1 MRLNSLRNLGI
12 ELIALRPTSLDE
24 IQKHLVKCDEIIEV
38 GIDIVMPRI
47 GGYNAN
53 PYDKELDMN
62 ELPRVTEIKALWR
75 WWLRTVYSACNCGE
89 KNYKDLDNDV
99 GMILGSVSMS
109 SKLALALTVVT
120 NMKKVVVEQRNL
132 KNYERVPRLKLLTH
146 KKSEEEKKE
155 ILYIPERVQAII
167 SVYRNRGNIEEKELK
182 VTIATFMLS
191 LLLGGLGSISSRG
204 FGSIIIRHVNIN
216 ERYGEQLKEIVRYI
230 TNILNSRSS
239 KELEERINEF
249 VSYVINLVCEG
260 KMCRADKLPEV
271 PTLMPE
277 KYFKLKAIEPNCSN
291 VLDII
296 VAIGNACLKASW
308 KRLLNMEIS
317 GDKLHTWILGLPRG
331 IKKTPKRAK
340 GTGYVFGYALDE
352 EGKNLGRRPSAIRL
366 KYFENNVG
374 KRFIIIYGFLSRD
387 WPLENLYYLSPST
400 LSRKRREDVASNK
413 VEDMEVL
420 TPDKNK
426 RPCDLDNVFNVAFDF
441 VIQYLSR
448 EACKE
453 SRDVSRGRSP

>member
-1 MRLNSLRNLGI
+1 VRLNSLRNLGI
-12 ELIALRPTSLDE
+12 ELIALRPTSLDK

-62 ELPRVTEIKALWR
+62 ELPRVTEVKALWR

-89 KNYKDLDNDV
+89 KNYRDLDNEV
-99 GMILGSVSMS
+99 GMILGSANMS

-120 NMKKVVVEQRNL
+120 NMKKVVEQRNL
-132 KNYERVPRLKLLTH
+132 ENYVRVPRLKLLTH

-182 VTIATFMLS
+182 VAIATFMLS

-204 FGSIIIRHVNIN
+204 FGSIIIRHVSIN

-260 KMCRADKLPEV
+260 KMCRADKLPKV

-277 KYFKLKAIEPNCSN
+277 RYFKLKAIEPNCSN

-308 KRLLNMEIS
+308 RRFLNIEKELDDRYI
-317 GDKLHTWILGLPRG
+317 WILGLPRTSMD
-331 IKKTPKRAK
+331 KKS
-340 GTGYVFGYALDE
+340 
-352 EGKNLGRRPSAIRL
+352 RRPSAIRF
-366 KYFENNVG
+366 KYFESSMG
-374 KRFIIIYGFLSRD
+374 KRFIIVYGFLSRD
-387 WPLENLYYLSPST
+387 WPLELQRLF
-400 LSRKRREDVASNK
+400 
-413 VEDMEVL
+413 
-420 TPDKNK
+420 
-426 RPCDLDNVFNVAFDF
+426 DLNEAFNVAFNF
-441 VIQYLSR
+441 VTQYLSR